1 MTVNEESLGFGPM
14 LGLKKQ
20 SEDVCSPLREIVMSI
35 FHHFLWFNYEIF
47 CRLIDNEDIRS
58 LQPKWLISKLT
69 ERATKRSYYSKTQ
82 RNSIELIV
90 EDIWRRDLQMPTH
103 ISSCLAESS
112 GIPASLPKH
121 TNFDSNLS
129 TPPSTT
135 TTKKTHTPLCTLSN
149 SSPTVGQRPVK
160 GGGGKKKEKNKTLRC
175 LYSFCFFSQ
184 VWTTQW
190 FQKGFP
196 QGDPAPWA
204 RAHTHLNTQKYTPT
218 PTHPHTQSGKFLWM
232 SWH

>member
-129 TPPSTT
+129 TPPPAPPPP
-135 TTKKTHTPLCTLSN
+135 KKPTLLSVR
-149 SSPTVGQRPVK
+149 SQTAARLWASDQSKVE
-160 GGGGKKKEKNKTLRC
+160 GGKKRKKTKHWGAC
-175 LYSFCFFSQ
+175 IVSASFHKFGPLSDSR
-184 VWTTQW
+184 
-190 FQKGFP
+190 KDFP
-196 QGDPAPWA
+196 KVILPPE
-204 RAHTHLNTQKYTPT
+204 RAHTH
-218 PTHPHTQSGKFLWM
+218 THT
-232 SWH
+232 

>member
-129 TPPSTT
+129 TPPQHHHHQKNPHSSLYALKQQPDCGPATSQRWRGE
-135 TTKKTHTPLCTLSN
+135 KK
-149 SSPTVGQRPVK
+149 
-160 GGGGKKKEKNKTLRC
+160 GKK
-175 LYSFCFFSQ
+175 Q
-184 VWTTQW
+184 
-190 FQKGFP
+190 
-196 QGDPAPWA
+196 
-204 RAHTHLNTQKYTPT
+204 NTEVPV
-218 PTHPHTQSGKFLWM
+218 
-232 SWH
+232 